1 MPFHIQSDF
10 FIPPKNGFK
19 VQPFS
24 KEVSQG
30 EVLDVSLWYT
40 AGDHSNNTIKGG
52 QLKLIY

>member
-1 MPFHIQSDF
+1 MSFHIQSDF
-10 FIPPKNGFK
+10 FIPPKKGFK

-30 EVLDVSLWYT
+30 EVLDVSLRYT
-40 AGDHSNNTIKGG
+40 ASDHSNNTIKGG